1 MFHIAFVL
9 LAAFQTVAAPI
20 SSGEIKD
27 ALAHAEALYYSAHF
41 ADSVALLVRI
51 DQTLTQQS
59 GPLQDRTETKMRLG
73 LGYIGLNDNAQA
85 KASFMGLFALDP
97 DYKLEA
103 AQFPPKVLAV
113 VEDAKAEQMKERC
126 YAAQTEARADI
137 DKGKTAAFQDLLK
150 SIGSKCPVLAAIA
163 PQAAETYYRN
173 GMASYK
179 AGDFSKALSSF
190 EAALT
195 LSPEHDLAREYAD
208 LTRSKLQVGQDRL
221 LLQWQHDFG
230 AKDYTAAG
238 VDYRAIKSASVSG
251 DTKTIAFVTEEY
263 RKVLSGLVDNWNRSC
278 TNFDA
283 ANQKA
288 ITGQISSLLPEPSFG
303 DDIRRQMKKCEQ
315 EPKAEKVASTPQGC
329 LAMDSQLALTRLK
342 TRVDPAMP
350 VELRSFMKNNGP
362 LVVRVKARI
371 NESGDVTVT
380 GMPDSNPILNK
391 VVRDAVNQ
399 WKFTAIRDASGLRCV
414 DTEIPLALKFRE

>member
-1 MFHIAFVL
+1 MLHIAFVL
-9 LAAFQTVAAPI
+9 LAAFQGVAAPV
-20 SSGEIKD
+20 SPGDIKD

-73 LGYIGLNDNAQA
+73 LGYIGLNENAQA
-85 KASFMGLFALDP
+85 KASFAGLFALDP
-97 DYKLEA
+97 DYKLDVT
-103 AQFPPKVLAV
+103 QFPPKVLSLL
-113 VEDAKAEQMKERC
+113 EDAKAEQLKERC

-137 DKGKTAAFQDLLK
+137 DKGKTAAFLDLLK
-150 SIGSKCPVLAAIA
+150 SMGSKCPVLAAIA

-179 AGDFSKALSSF
+179 AGDYNKALSSF
-190 EAALT
+190 ESALT

-208 LTRSKLQVGQDRL
+208 LTRNKLQVGQDRL
-221 LLQWQHDFG
+221 LLQWQHDFS
-230 AKDYTAAG
+230 AKDYSAAAA
-238 VDYRAIKSASVSG
+238 DYRAIKSAAGSG

-263 RKVLSGLVDNWNRSC
+263 RKALSGLVDNWNRSC
-278 TNFDA
+278 TTFDA

-303 DDIRRQMKKCEQ
+303 ADIRGQMKKCE
-315 EPKAEKVASTPQGC
+315 EAPKAERASTSQGC

-342 TRVDPAMP
+342 TRVDPAIP

-362 LVVRVKARI
+362 LVVRAKARI
-371 NESGDVTVT
+371 NETGDVNVT
-380 GMPDSNPILNK
+380 GMSDSNPILSK

-399 WKFTAIRDASGLRCV
+399 WKFIPIRDASGLRCV